1 MRTLLGIF
9 VFAMLAVATSTAQ
22 TEEKNN
28 EVGLLLGGIV
38 TSEPSVASGDLQVD
52 TGLSF
57 QATYARRLGGNASA
71 AWYLEFPFVAT
82 PSTEINS
89 TTLGQVPTNY
99 ASLFIT
105 PAIRVKF
112 APERTISPWASLGYG
127 YGRFDESTTREDG
140 TPNVS
145 ERGTNTGVFQFGG
158 GVDIRTPLKI
168 GAPISLRG
176 EVRDFYS
183 DTPNYAVT
191 TSSDRQHNVVF
202 SGGFVIHF

>member
-1 MRTLLGIF
+1 MRTAIRILLLTVLG
-9 VFAMLAVATSTAQ
+9 TAAGMAE
-22 TEEKNN
+22 EEKAN
-28 EVGLLLGGIV
+28 EAGLLLGGIV
-38 TSEPSVASGDLQVD
+38 TSDASVAAVDMQVD
-52 TGLSF
+52 KGLSF
-57 QATYARRLGGNASA
+57 QAAYARLLAGNRIAD
-71 AWYLEFPFVAT
+71 WYLEFPFVAT
-82 PSTEINS
+82 PSTEVNS
-89 TTLGQVPTNY
+89 ATLGQVPTNY

-112 APERTISPWASLGYG
+112 VPERQLSPWATIGYG
-127 YGRFDESTTREDG
+127 YGRFDESTTREDE

-168 GAPISLRG
+168 GVPISLRG

-183 DTPNYAVT
+183 GNPNYAVT
-191 TSSDRQHNVVF
+191 PSSDRQHNVVF